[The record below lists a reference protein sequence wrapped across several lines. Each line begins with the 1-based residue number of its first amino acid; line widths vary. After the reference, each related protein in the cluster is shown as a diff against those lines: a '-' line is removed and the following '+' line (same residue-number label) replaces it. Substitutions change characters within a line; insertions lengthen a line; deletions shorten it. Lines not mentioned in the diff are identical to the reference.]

1 MAEKKFITCDGNYAA
16 AHVAYMFSEVAAI
29 YPITPSSTMAELVDE
44 WAAQGRKNIFGET
57 VKVVEMQSEAGAA
70 GAVHGS
76 LQSGALTSTFTASQ
90 GLLLMIPNMYKISG
104 ELLPGVFHVSA
115 RALAAQSLSIFGDHQ
130 DVMAARQTGFAMLA
144 TSSVQE
150 VMDLAGIAHLVS
162 LKARVPFLH
171 FFDGFRTSH
180 EIQKIELID
189 EAALTALLDR
199 DALKE
204 FRAQRVEILTHTAVI
219 FTSRTTVD
227 SFFHICE
234 EARITVPETMKY
246 ICQTEAVALYLQKYI
261 VYRKRKISFA
271 DGSFTSLI
279 ELIIKH
285 KEEKF
290 LLALSEPHK
299 PELPETLAKLKLS
312 FDPVILARTVAGDL
326 DDVKMAD
333 YDLLA
338 LYSPSDVKTLI
349 EKFGTD
355 GLPAVAVFGEG
366 TLRAALG
373 AGITVLANAPTPEAP
388 SMVKAIDIYL
398 QKVQKGEEIEPV
410 ELVTDARKEEF
421 IRSQQHK
428 LAKKGRTRRPTTES
442 RK

>member
-1 MAEKKFITCDGNYAA
+1 MK
-16 AHVAYMFSEVAAI
+16 
-29 YPITPSSTMAELVDE
+29 
-44 WAAQGRKNIFGET
+44 
-57 VKVVEMQSEAGAA
+57 VK
-70 GAVHGS
+70 
-76 LQSGALTSTFTASQ
+76 
-90 GLLLMIPNMYKISG
+90 
-104 ELLPGVFHVSA
+104 
-115 RALAAQSLSIFGDHQ
+115 
-130 DVMAARQTGFAMLA
+130 
-144 TSSVQE
+144 SV
-150 VMDLAGIAHLVS
+150 LVS
-162 LKARVPFLH
+162 QPRPAVIEKSPFYELSQKHHVEIAYRPFIRVE
-171 FFDGFRTSH
+171 GVS
-180 EIQKIELID
+180 
-189 EAALTALLDR
+189 
-199 DALKE
+199 LKE

-312 FDPVILARTVAGDL
+312 FDPGILARTVAGDM
-326 DDVKMAD
+326 DDVKLAD
-333 YDLLA
+333 YGLLA
-338 LYSPSDVKTLI
+338 LYSPVGRQDPRREIRHRRTCPPWRSSAKARCAPPSAP
-349 EKFGTD
+349 ES
-355 GLPAVAVFGEG
+355 PCW
-366 TLRAALG
+366 
-373 AGITVLANAPTPEAP
+373 PTPRRPKPPRWSRP
-388 SMVKAIDIYL
+388 STSTCKRCRKARRS
-398 QKVQKGEEIEPV
+398 QPV

-428 LAKKGRTRRPTTES
+428 LAKKSRTRRPATEP

>member
-1 MAEKKFITCDGNYAA
+1 
-16 AHVAYMFSEVAAI
+16 
-29 YPITPSSTMAELVDE
+29 
-44 WAAQGRKNIFGET
+44 
-57 VKVVEMQSEAGAA
+57 
-70 GAVHGS
+70 
-76 LQSGALTSTFTASQ
+76 
-90 GLLLMIPNMYKISG
+90 
-104 ELLPGVFHVSA
+104 
-115 RALAAQSLSIFGDHQ
+115 
-130 DVMAARQTGFAMLA
+130 MAACR
-144 TSSVQE
+144 E
-150 VMDLAGIAHLVS
+150 VRRNNLNSETLKVKKVLVS
-162 LKARVPFLH
+162 QPRPAIIEKSPFYELSQKYNVEIAYKPFIRVV
-171 FFDGFRTSH
+171 GVS
-180 EIQKIELID
+180 
-189 EAALTALLDR
+189 
-199 DALKE
+199 LKE

-261 VYRKRKISFA
+261 VYRKRKISFGE
-271 DGSFTSLI
+271 GSFTSLI

-299 PELPETLAKLKLS
+299 PELPETLAKLKLA
-312 FDPVILARTVAGDL
+312 FDPVILARTVAAEL
-326 DDVKMAD
+326 DDVNLPD

-338 LYSPSDVKTLI
+338 LYSPTDVKTLTG
-349 EKFGTD
+349 KFGTE
-355 GLPAVAVFGEG
+355 GLPAIAVFGEG
-366 TLRAALG
+366 TLRAALD

-398 QKVQKGEEIEPV
+398 SKVQKGDQIEPV
-410 ELVTDARKEEF
+410 TLTADTQKEEF

-428 LAKKGRTRRPTTES
+428 LAKKGRTRRPATDS